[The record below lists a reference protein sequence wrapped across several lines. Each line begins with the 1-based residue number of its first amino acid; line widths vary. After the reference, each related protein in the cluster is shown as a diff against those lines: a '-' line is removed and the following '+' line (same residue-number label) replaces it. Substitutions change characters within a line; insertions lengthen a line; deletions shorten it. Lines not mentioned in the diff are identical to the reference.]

1 MVSHFQLK
9 CEMGDIFLD
18 IDIKRTLW
26 YRSSR
31 RGDFGHQYASAFPNE
46 MGSLAPA
53 LCRAVVNRLT
63 ATEMTLI
70 KFIDNRC

>member
-1 MVSHFQLK
+1 
-9 CEMGDIFLD
+9 MGDIFLD
-18 IDIKRTLW
+18 INMKRTLW
-26 YRSSR
+26 YRESR
-31 RGDFGHQYASAFPNE
+31 RGELVHQYASAFPNE

-70 KFIDNRC
+70 KLIDNRF

>member
-1 MVSHFQLK
+1 
-9 CEMGDIFLD
+9 MGDIFLD
-18 IDIKRTLW
+18 INMKRTLW
-26 YRSSR
+26 YRESR
-31 RGDFGHQYASAFPNE
+31 RGEVVYQYASAFPNE

-70 KFIDNRC
+70 KFIDNRF

>member
-1 MVSHFQLK
+1 
-9 CEMGDIFLD
+9 MGDIFLD
-18 IDIKRTLW
+18 IDMKPTLW
-26 YRSSR
+26 YRQSR
-31 RGDFGHQYASAFPNE
+31 RGGFCHRYASAFPNE

-70 KFIDNRC
+70 NFIDNRF

>member
-18 IDIKRTLW
+18 INMKRTLW
-26 YRSSR
+26 YLQSR
-31 RGDFGHQYASAFPNE
+31 RGGFDHQYASAFPNE

-53 LCRAVVNRLT
+53 LCRAVVLDQP
-63 ATEMTLI
+63 TEMTLI

>member
-1 MVSHFQLK
+1 
-9 CEMGDIFLD
+9 MGDIFLD
-18 IDIKRTLW
+18 INMKRTLW
-26 YRSSR
+26 YRESR
-31 RGDFGHQYASAFPNE
+31 RGELVHQYASAFPNE

-53 LCRAVVNRLT
+53 LCRAAVNRLT

>member
-1 MVSHFQLK
+1 
-9 CEMGDIFLD
+9 MGDIFLD
-18 IDIKRTLW
+18 INTKPTLL
-26 YRSSR
+26 YLLAR
-31 RGDFGHQYASAFPNE
+31 RGDCGHQYASAFPDE

-53 LCRAVVNRLT
+53 LCRAVVDRLT

>member
-1 MVSHFQLK
+1 
-9 CEMGDIFLD
+9 MGDIFLD
-18 IDIKRTLW
+18 INMKRTLW
-26 YRSSR
+26 YRESR
-31 RGDFGHQYASAFPNE
+31 HGELVHQCASAFPNE

-70 KFIDNRC
+70 KFIDNRF

>member
-1 MVSHFQLK
+1 
-9 CEMGDIFLD
+9 MGDIFLD
-18 IDIKRTLW
+18 INMKRTLW
-26 YRSSR
+26 YRESR
-31 RGDFGHQYASAFPNE
+31 RGELIHQYASAFPNE

-53 LCRAVVNRLT
+53 LCRAVLIRPT

>member
-1 MVSHFQLK
+1 
-9 CEMGDIFLD
+9 MGDIFLD
-18 IDIKRTLW
+18 INMKRTLW
-26 YRSSR
+26 YRESR
-31 RGDFGHQYASAFPNE
+31 RGEVVHRYASAFPNE

-70 KFIDNRC
+70 KFIDNRF

>member
-1 MVSHFQLK
+1 
-9 CEMGDIFLD
+9 MGDIFLD
-18 IDIKRTLW
+18 INMKPTLW
-26 YRSSR
+26 YRYPR
-31 RGDFGHQYASAFPNE
+31 RGDFAHQYASAFPNE

-53 LCRAVVNRLT
+53 LCRAFVNRLT

>member
-1 MVSHFQLK
+1 
-9 CEMGDIFLD
+9 MGNIFLD
-18 IDIKRTLW
+18 INMKRTLW
-26 YRSSR
+26 YRHSR
-31 RGDFGHQYASAFPNE
+31 RGEFDHQNASAFPNE

-70 KFIDNRC
+70 KFIDNRF

>member
-1 MVSHFQLK
+1 
-9 CEMGDIFLD
+9 MGDIFLD
-18 IDIKRTLW
+18 INMKRTLW
-26 YRSSR
+26 YRLPR
-31 RGDFGHQYASAFPNE
+31 RGEFGHQYPSAFPNE

-53 LCRAVVNRLT
+53 LCRDVVNRLT